1 MKKNLFLSVLLL
13 SIAFVAMADTDITMP
28 ANDVSNVANGYSLL
42 AVCISSV
49 LPFVLLLVKLIFD
62 QKKNTEL
69 TDYIRKHEE
78 AHKED
83 RENFKE
89 AILTNEKRL
98 DKTNEILQRLVDNDI
113 EQEKRL
119 AKLEAQQ

>member
-1 MKKNLFLSVLLL
+1 MRKKLLL
-13 SIAFVAMADTDITMP
+13 SAVLFAVCLCAMAQDIAMP
-28 ANDVSNVANGYSLL
+28 TNDVSNVNSAYALL
-42 AVCISSV
+42 AVVISSV
-49 LPFVLLLVKLIFD
+49 LPFVLLLIKLIFD
-62 QKKNTEL
+62 NKKNTDLAE
-69 TDYIRKHEE
+69 YIRKHEE
-78 AHKED
+78 QHKAD

-119 AKLEAQQ
+119 ARLEAQK

>member
-1 MKKNLFLSVLLL
+1 MKKLLFTLLFCAVFL
-13 SIAFVAMADTDITMP
+13 AANAQDIAMP
-28 ANDVSNVANGYSLL
+28 THDVSNVNSIYALL
-42 AVCISSV
+42 AVAVSTIFS
-49 LPFVLLLVKLIFD
+49 FVILLIKLIFD
-62 QKKNTEL
+62 NKKNTDLAE
-69 TDYIRKHEE
+69 YIRKHEE
-78 AHKED
+78 QHKAD

-119 AKLEAQQ
+119 ARLEAQK

>member
-1 MKKNLFLSVLLL
+1 MKKIIFTLILCAL
-13 SIAFVAMADTDITMP
+13 AFCAMADTDINMP
-28 ANDVSNVANGYSLL
+28 TNDVSNVANGYSLL

-119 AKLEAQQ
+119 AKLEAQK

>member
-1 MKKNLFLSVLLL
+1 MKKLIFTLILCA
-13 SIAFVAMADTDITMP
+13 IAFFAMADTDVTMP
-28 ANDVSNVANGYSLL
+28 TNDVSNVNSIYALL
-42 AVCISSV
+42 AVAISTIFS
-49 LPFVLLLVKLIFD
+49 FVILLIKLIFD
-62 QKKNTEL
+62 NKKNTDLAE
-69 TDYIRKHEE
+69 YIRKHEE
-78 AHKED
+78 QHKQD

-89 AILTNEKRL
+89 VSLTNEKRL

>member
-1 MKKNLFLSVLLL
+1 MKKLLFTLILCAL
-13 SIAFVAMADTDITMP
+13 AFCAMADTDITMP

-69 TDYIRKHEE
+69 TEYIRKHED
-78 AHKED
+78 AHKEE
-83 RENFKE
+83 REMFR
-89 AILTNEKRL
+89 AATLANERRL
-98 DKTNEILQRLVDNDI
+98 DKTDEILQRLVDNDI

>member
-1 MKKNLFLSVLLL
+1 MKKTLFTLLFCAVFFAANAQD
-13 SIAFVAMADTDITMP
+13 IAMP
-28 ANDVSNVANGYSLL
+28 TNDVSNVNSIYALL
-42 AVCISSV
+42 AVAVSTIFS
-49 LPFVLLLVKLIFD
+49 FVILLIKLIFD
-62 QKKNTEL
+62 NKKNTDLAE
-69 TDYIRKHEE
+69 YIRKHEE
-78 AHKED
+78 QHKAD

-119 AKLEAQQ
+119 ARLEAQK

>member
-1 MKKNLFLSVLLL
+1 MKKLIFTLTLFAL
-13 SIAFVAMADTDITMP
+13 AFCAMADTDVTMP
-28 ANDVSNVANGYSLL
+28 TNDVSNVNSIYALL
-42 AVCISSV
+42 AVAISTIFS
-49 LPFVLLLVKLIFD
+49 FVILLIKLIFD
-62 QKKNTEL
+62 NKKNTDLAE
-69 TDYIRKHEE
+69 YIRKHEE
-78 AHKED
+78 QHKQD

-89 AILTNEKRL
+89 TFLTNEKRL

>member
-1 MKKNLFLSVLLL
+1 MNSTT
-13 SIAFVAMADTDITMP
+13 SPPTG
-28 ANDVSNVANGYSLL
+28 SNVANGYSLL

>member
-1 MKKNLFLSVLLL
+1 MKKLIFTLILFAL
-13 SIAFVAMADTDITMP
+13 AFCAMADTDINMP
-28 ANDVSNVANGYSLL
+28 TNDVSNVANGYSLL

-119 AKLEAQQ
+119 AKLEAQK

>member
-1 MKKNLFLSVLLL
+1 IS
-13 SIAFVAMADTDITMP
+13 T
-28 ANDVSNVANGYSLL
+28 
-42 AVCISSV
+42 ISS
-49 LPFVLLLVKLIFD
+49 FVILLVKLIFD
-62 QKKNTEL
+62 NKKNTDLAE
-69 TDYIRKHEE
+69 YIRNHEE
-78 AHKED
+78 QHKQD

-119 AKLEAQQ
+119 AKLEAAK

>member
-1 MKKNLFLSVLLL
+1 MRKNLLL
-13 SIAFVAMADTDITMP
+13 SAMLLTVCLCANAQEITMP

-62 QKKNTEL
+62 NKKNNDLAE
-69 TDYIRKHEE
+69 YIRKHEE
-78 AHKED
+78 QHKAD
-83 RENFKE
+83 RENFK
-89 AILTNEKRL
+89 ASILTNEKRL

-119 AKLEAQQ
+119 AKLEAQK

>member
-1 MKKNLFLSVLLL
+1 MKKLLFTLIFCAV
-13 SIAFVAMADTDITMP
+13 AFCAMADTDITMP
-28 ANDVSNVANGYSLL
+28 INDVSNVANGYSLL

-69 TDYIRKHEE
+69 TEYIRKHEE
-78 AHKED
+78 QHKQD
-83 RENFKE
+83 RENYKE
-89 AILTNEKRL
+89 RL

-119 AKLEAQQ
+119 AKLEAAQ

>member
-1 MKKNLFLSVLLL
+1 MKKLLFTLIFCAV
-13 SIAFVAMADTDITMP
+13 AFCAMADTDITMP
-28 ANDVSNVANGYSLL
+28 ANDVSNVNSIYALL
-42 AVCISSV
+42 AVVVSTIFS
-49 LPFVLLLVKLIFD
+49 FVILLIKLIFD
-62 QKKNTEL
+62 NKKNNEL
-69 TDYIRKHEE
+69 AEYIRKHEE
-78 AHKED
+78 QHKQD

>member
-1 MKKNLFLSVLLL
+1 MKKLLFTLIFCSVFL
-13 SIAFVAMADTDITMP
+13 AVNAQDITMP
-28 ANDVSNVANGYSLL
+28 TNDLSNVNSIYALL
-42 AVCISSV
+42 AVVVSV
-49 LPFVLLLVKLIFD
+49 IFSFVILLIKMIFD
-62 QKKNTEL
+62 NKKNTDLAE
-69 TDYIRKHEE
+69 YIRKHEE
-78 AHKED
+78 QHKAD

-119 AKLEAQQ
+119 ARLEAQK

>member
-1 MKKNLFLSVLLL
+1 MKKNLLL
-13 SIAFVAMADTDITMP
+13 SILLLAVAFVAVADTDISMP
-28 ANDVSNVANGYSLL
+28 ANDVSGVANGYSLL

-62 QKKNTEL
+62 NKKNTEL

-119 AKLEAQQ
+119 AKLEAKQ

>member
-1 MKKNLFLSVLLL
+1 MKKLLFTLIFCAVGLL
-13 SIAFVAMADTDITMP
+13 AAADTDITMP
-28 ANDVSNVANGYSLL
+28 TNDVSNVNSIYALL
-42 AVCISSV
+42 AVVVSTIFS
-49 LPFVLLLVKLIFD
+49 FVILLIKLIFD
-62 QKKNTEL
+62 NKKNTDLAE
-69 TDYIRKHEE
+69 YIRKHEE
-78 AHKED
+78 QHKQD

-119 AKLEAQQ
+119 AKLEAAK